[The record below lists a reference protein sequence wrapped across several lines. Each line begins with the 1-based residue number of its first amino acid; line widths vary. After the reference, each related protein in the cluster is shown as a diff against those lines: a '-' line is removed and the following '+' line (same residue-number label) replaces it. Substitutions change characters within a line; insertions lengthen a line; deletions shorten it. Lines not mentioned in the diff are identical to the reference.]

1 MTGKD
6 LRELYHETL
15 KDIYF
20 LFCGKENLKCAK
32 GSGWIAC
39 ARRASFGARVT
50 P

>member
-6 LRELYHETL
+6 LRELYHKTL

-20 LFCGKENLKCAK
+20 AEKKILSAL
-32 GSGWIAC
+32 
-39 ARRASFGARVT
+39 